1 MSRLRIIKILFFFA
15 GLALLYLVVRAID
28 LGEVV
33 ELVGRVGWG
42 FAVVVGLYFA
52 AFAVDS
58 VTWLMAL
65 PVAPLNIRW
74 MWRTWAVRMV
84 GEAFNNVVPAA
95 GFGGE
100 PVKAMLLKRH
110 YHIGYGDAVTSLILA
125 KTINLVSLCLFL
137 SLGFVLMVLSSKLPD
152 AFKQAAGA
160 GLAATVGATLLF
172 YAVQRYK
179 LATRLGGRLGRTRW
193 RHWVETGLAHVEA
206 IDDRLAGFY
215 AAYRRRFVGAVL
227 LALVNWALGAIE
239 LYYAARFLGQ
249 PISMTDA
256 WIIES
261 VAQMVRSAAFFV
273 PLAVGIQEGTFLLVA
288 GMITGSPELGLA
300 MAVVRRGREIIW
312 ILAGALLAGGYALRR
327 GPVSRLP

>member
-100 PVKAMLLKRH
+100 PVD
-110 YHIGYGDAVTSLILA
+110 IGSL
-125 KTINLVSLCLFL
+125 
-137 SLGFVLMVLSSKLPD
+137 
-152 AFKQAAGA
+152 
-160 GLAATVGATLLF
+160 
-172 YAVQRYK
+172 Y
-179 LATRLGGRLGRTRW
+179 
-193 RHWVETGLAHVEA
+193 
-206 IDDRLAGFY
+206 
-215 AAYRRRFVGAVL
+215 
-227 LALVNWALGAIE
+227 
-239 LYYAARFLGQ
+239 
-249 PISMTDA
+249 
-256 WIIES
+256 
-261 VAQMVRSAAFFV
+261 
-273 PLAVGIQEGTFLLVA
+273 
-288 GMITGSPELGLA
+288 
-300 MAVVRRGREIIW
+300 
-312 ILAGALLAGGYALRR
+312 
-327 GPVSRLP
+327 